1 MKSEY
6 VITIR
11 PRRVAV
17 GAGVTL
23 LIVLALGAAVY
34 GLRAPLLAWVGRQLV
49 HVDDP
54 AASDAIVVLAG
65 GDPERELEAADLYR
79 AGYAPLIVMTH
90 DPEEPVLDVLRARG
104 IETASH
110 LERRLRDV
118 RAFGVPDE
126 AIILLE
132 PEIKTTMEEAKAIAA
147 WARARRATSVM
158 VVTSA
163 YHTARAR
170 FALVRA
176 LRGSGVTVRLRA
188 AGAEPYEPA
197 ELWQRRIALR
207 NSLFESQRLLFY
219 HVRYCCR

>member
-1 MKSEY
+1 MRSEY

-11 PRRVAV
+11 PRRIAV

-34 GLRAPLLAWVGRQLV
+34 GLRAPLLTWFGRQLV

-54 AASDAIVVLAG
+54 APSDAIVVLAG

-79 AGYAPLIVMTH
+79 AGYAPRILMTH
-90 DPEEPVLDVLRARG
+90 DPEDPVLEVLRARG

-110 LERRLRDV
+110 LERRLRDF
-118 RAFGVPDE
+118 RAFDVPDE
-126 AIILLE
+126 AITILE
-132 PEIKTTMEEAKAIAA
+132 PDVRTTMDEAEAIAS
-147 WARARRATSVM
+147 WALKRRATSLL

-163 YHTARAR
+163 YHTARSR
-170 FALVRA
+170 FALMHA

-188 AGAEPYEPA
+188 AGAEPYDPSH
-197 ELWQRRIALR
+197 LWEQRIQLR
-207 NSLFESQRLLFY
+207 NSLFESQKLLFY
-219 HVRYCCR
+219 HLRYCCR